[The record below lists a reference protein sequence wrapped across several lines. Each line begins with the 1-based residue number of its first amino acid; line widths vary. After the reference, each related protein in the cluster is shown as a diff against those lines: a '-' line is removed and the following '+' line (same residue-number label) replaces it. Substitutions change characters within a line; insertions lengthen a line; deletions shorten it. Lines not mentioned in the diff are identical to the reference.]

1 MTKKDENKIIFIEAK
16 EKEQEFID
24 VPPKET
30 APQLDES
37 LVKKSIIGNNKIARL
52 LEDIKNF
59 LSKTKKDKPKYRRVP
74 LVTSKTTNNT
84 SSNSSTIKNYER
96 EQELKDRDR
105 DRDSIHKEAEK
116 QTSLLEKILNQ
127 TIVGDSNG
135 GGNKFNIFGGGGLIG
150 GAGKIIRKLLG
161 KVGWFGAIALA
172 TTVADSVRNSVSDY
186 KEHNN
191 IAEGASLTMS
201 QKLGYAVST
210 TANLLSDAVEFM
222 TFGLVKLWDKEE
234 VYDTVESIRSSAVEA
249 FENFKANFPLIGSAL
264 DSFFNGINLL
274 LDKASDTFGKTTEW
288 ISDKTEE
295 LGEYLFGKHLP
306 QLNKEISELENKDSK
321 TDKEKQKLEELKQER
336 TRKEAEKLK
345 EEARELEEEIEELEK
360 LKEDLKSDSLIT
372 RTLAKT
378 KMHMTYSDG
387 EKGLDREIETKKKK
401 SERLNRRSQ
410 KTDSKLEETYTDDAT
425 KDLLTT
431 IARGEGTTI
440 EKAKKHGYNS
450 EYDVTL
456 GYGKYADDKSKPIT
470 SMTIGEV
477 KELQGQML
485 KRGASSTAVGKYQF
499 ISKTLKEL
507 QEKNNLSDD
516 TIFSKEV
523 QDKFATDLLK
533 RRGLE
538 KFKEGKISEAQFQKN
553 LSMEWASIA
562 KDDSNQSYYGQHV
575 GTSNS
580 TIEKAIKR
588 VKSEPQQK
596 NQKAKQQTVKA
607 KTSTSPAKQIKS
619 INTAIN
625 NIDIQIENKKR
636 QGEDYQSLLEAKEK
650 LEANLSNI
658 KSRSETQEE
667 IKLSNIDSQEK
678 STILK
683 EQGTKQTGSHKGK
696 VKHYREAEVKSKLI
710 EAKQSNLAVSSK
722 INTVETAKRQ
732 RREAEVKSMTPIDQA
747 PHFKEVSDKIT
758 SAINNQNTHITTN
771 TDRTIAS
778 QRQAVSISG
787 SSTSANTDDPKIV
800 IDLTPKSKNFEI

>member
-1 MTKKDENKIIFIEAK
+1 MTKKDENEIIFIEAK

-30 APQLDES
+30 PPQLDES
-37 LVKKSIIGNNKIARL
+37 LVKKSIIGNNKIVRL

-59 LSKTKKDKPKYRRVP
+59 ISKTKKDKPKYRKVP
-74 LVTSKTTNNT
+74 LVTSKTVNNT
-84 SSNSSTIKNYER
+84 SNNSSTIKNYER

-116 QTSLLEKILNQ
+116 QTSLLEKILNSG
-127 TIVGDSNG
+127 VGSDSNG
-135 GGNKFNIFGGGGLIG
+135 GGSKFNMFGGGGLIG
-150 GAGKIIRKLLG
+150 GAGKIVKKLLG
-161 KVGWFGAIALA
+161 KVGLFGAIALA

-201 QKLGYAVST
+201 QKMGYAVST
-210 TANLLSDAVEFM
+210 AANLLNDAVEFM

-234 VYDTVESIRSSAVEA
+234 VYDTVESIRSSAVET

-264 DSFFNGINLL
+264 DSFFNGFSLL
-274 LDKASDTFGKTTEW
+274 LDKVGDTFEKTTEW
-288 ISDKTEE
+288 IGDKTDE

-345 EEARELEEEIEELEK
+345 EEARELEEEIKELEK
-360 LKEDLKSDSLIT
+360 LKEDVNSDSLVT
-372 RTLAKT
+372 RTWAKT
-378 KMHMTYSDG
+378 KMHMTYNDG

-410 KTDSKLEETYTDDAT
+410 KVDTKLEETYTGDAT

-485 KRGASSTAVGKYQF
+485 KGGASSTAVGKYQF

-588 VKSEPQQK
+588 VKSELQQ

-619 INTAIN
+619 INTAISS
-625 NIDIQIENKKR
+625 IDIQIENKKR

-658 KSRSETQEE
+658 KSRSENQEE

-678 STILK
+678 STVLK
-683 EQGTKQTGSHKGK
+683 EQRTKQTESHNEKI
-696 VKHYREAEVKSKLI
+696 KHHREAEVKSKLI

-732 RREAEVKSMTPIDQA
+732 RREAEVKSMSPIDQA
-747 PHFKEVSDKIT
+747 PHLKGVSDKIT
-758 SAINNQNTHITTN
+758 SAINNQNTHIATN

-778 QRQAVSISG
+778 QRQAVSTSG